1 MSDKD
6 KKGKLSKMYDEKK
19 KSHLRSVQDGS
30 ILDYL
35 YKGIDLFK
43 TLILSARDSLSRSI
57 EKKNQIKDMEE
68 NLDLDG
74 LRQMEEEERS
84 NRQ

>member
-6 KKGKLSKMYDEKK
+6 KKSKLSKMYNEKK
-19 KSHLRSVQDGS
+19 QAHLRSVQDGS

-43 TLILSARDSLSRSI
+43 TLILTARDSLSRSI
-57 EKKNQIKDMEE
+57 EKNKQIKDMEE

-84 NRQ
+84 NQ

>member
-1 MSDKD
+1 MSDKGR
-6 KKGKLSKMYDEKK
+6 KSKLSKMCNEKK
-19 KSHLRSVQDGS
+19 QAHLRSVQDGS

-43 TLILSARDSLSRSI
+43 TLILTARDSLSRSI
-57 EKKNQIKDMEE
+57 EKRNQIKDMEE

-74 LRQMEEEERS
+74 LRQIEEEERS
-84 NRQ
+84 NQ